1 MFRKMKSEEDNPKIA
16 IRLFESQK
24 GSTQV
29 PDSPRNLPRP
39 FADGNDTAEKFNERD
54 FETTQKKGVLSSAVK
69 P

>member
-1 MFRKMKSEEDNPKIA
+1 MICKIKSEDDNPQIA

-29 PDSPRNLPRP
+29 PDSPKNLPRP
-39 FADGNDTAEKFNERD
+39 FADGNDTAEKCNERD
-54 FETTQKKGVLSSAVK
+54 NEKTQKKGVLGSIVK